1 MTRKKVERFDT
12 AFELVFYL
20 SNTLQCAI
28 PMHKKRSQMS
38 RKGKSLLWL
47 RRALSFGMVCFI
59 VIRGAS
65 LVQLLAAPT
74 PYTWTFPS
82 ATGYSLS
89 DTNLIEVGSNTT
101 RLKVQNYASDANT
114 GMLLHLDESSGNP
127 TDSASTPNTAT
138 ASNMTY
144 STGKLNNGAVFDGS
158 TSKISVADTSSI
170 SLNNSHTIE
179 GWINLDSA
187 FSAHSGYTRQPIFD
201 KGSHQMYFDKDTG
214 ELVYEVAL
222 ANQTTWSHVAGP
234 VSSDT
239 PGSELENANGT
250 PTATWDYNGKA
261 NVSAI
266 AHIGS
271 NVYVGLGQELS
282 DAEVWR
288 WNGTTWTMIGGD
300 KLRGSWDN
308 EKYEIVSAM
317 VVNGNTLYVGIGSST
332 FSNDGDAEVWS
343 LDTTSDS
350 NDWVKVGGDGENS
363 SWNYTLTTQG
373 PHEIVNALVYAG
385 GALYAS
391 LGSTAAAN
399 NSDAEV
405 WRYNGSAW
413 TKVGGDSNQ
422 SGYGWATTNSYEN
435 VLSMTSDGTYLYVG
449 MSVTAGDA
457 DVWRATLASLASTP
471 SWAQI
476 GGDGTGW
483 TAAQFEE
490 VRALYA
496 QGSYVYAGLGTSNG
510 DAEVYRY
517 TIATTTWTKIGE
529 CPSTSACTTQGW
541 QNNLYEQVWSVWG
554 DGTYMYFGMGNGA
567 GENDVWRFDDA
578 GTEAT
583 ADDTWLQI
591 GSNSTFTSTDIGNY
605 HTHARTLYHD
615 GTDLY
620 VGLGAANNFTGEL
633 WKYNGSQYNWTLL
646 GGNYIN
652 DSWGYYPYSRIE
664 NMVTGNGKIYIG
676 MGATVSGRYGSAH
689 VWESDGTTWTRIG
702 GQGKNGSWNG
712 TFAASANSYDSVTSM
727 IMYNGHLYVGL
738 GVTAGE
744 AEIWGWEIVQDDT
757 WTKVGGDGGVPVAV
771 ASSGTGN
778 RAASSNND
786 GVTSWTARTSAAD
799 TSWSG
804 VVYGNDTYV
813 AVSNSGVTQS
823 VMTSP
828 DGTTW
833 TIRDAATD
841 NAWQSVTFGEGLF
854 VAVASSGTGNR
865 VMTSPDGIT
874 WTSRTS
880 AANNDWKSVTYGNGM
895 FVAVANTGTNNRVMT
910 SPNGIDWTIQT
921 SAADLSWNSIAYGDG
936 LFVAVANDGVLGS
949 VMIST
954 NGTSW
959 TQQNAATT
967 NAWQGVAFGRGV
979 FAAVSSTGTSNRAMT
994 STDGITWTTKT
1005 TPVNGNSYNWSSITF
1020 NNSYNNTGRFIATA
1034 NGGALSTQRIMY
1046 GQLSTTTTD
1055 TTWALVN
1062 FSSTNAWN
1070 AITNNTSWSAAVNI
1084 ESVQSMTVHECPG
1097 VTTMCMY
1104 VGLGI
1109 SANDSKVYAY
1119 DGSSWQQ
1126 VGGYGTVGSW
1136 EGLAIE
1142 AVNSLISYNGKLYAA
1157 LGNTAPTAS
1166 NGDAELWEYAGTG
1179 TIWTKVGG
1187 DGVNSSWN
1195 YSGATAYGPYEA
1207 IYTTAVYNGD
1217 LYVGLGFT
1225 ADGSAFADS
1234 EVWKWSGSGNWTKVG
1249 GDGDNGSWNNSQTYE
1264 SVRSMAVYNGELY
1277 VGLGDT
1283 AATNFVD
1290 SEVWKWNGSTWTIV
1304 GGEAANNSSW
1314 PDTVTPLKEQVYSL
1328 VNYRGKLYAGLGNG
1342 VGDAAI
1348 WAYGGNAV
1356 ARTSTTTTQPTGW
1369 RHIAATYDQ
1378 AAGSDQLKIYIDG
1391 VEKATATATSAIVDN
1406 GLPLLI
1412 GSEYGARYRGD
1423 KTGHLS
1429 GSLDEIRFSN
1439 SVRTSFNLTPYT
1451 DDIQTIRPSS
1461 PHFTSGVKE
1470 WASFDAVETVAGE
1483 GILYRLSIDGGTTWK
1498 YWNTGSSAWATSTIN
1513 FTTDDESTIISR
1525 MNDKTTINSHISALN
1540 ARSGGILWQAALN
1553 GNGSQATTLTSVTIS
1568 AEPDTDDPT
1577 NPTSITALSAASGG
1591 VPISASTWYPH
1602 ASPYFSW
1609 SGEDDGTGSG
1619 VAGFFVVFDLAESGV
1634 CNGDPEVDGLP
1645 QASPTYTAGSLTA
1658 GETYCLLIKTYDYA
1672 GNVSDTLNAFTYK
1685 YDSVN
1690 DAIPDINP
1698 VPGFISD
1705 SSLTFSWQAL
1715 TDIDG
1720 APLQKLQYKTGA
1732 GDVTATDPRGDAY
1745 ADWQDLLPDAT
1756 SVTIGGSASIDK
1768 ASYQDGSNLFYLR
1781 TVDIAGNIGTPGTE
1795 VYNSS
1800 GEGPTE
1806 PQNLSVDVIENDVCE
1821 FKFDWEAPT
1830 TYLGG
1835 NASALTYCYTVNI
1848 QPNESLCTG
1857 RFTSGLTTGP
1867 DYCHENMRN
1876 DLNTFYVVARNPE
1889 SQGSTVNY
1897 GAYSAISFTLDT
1909 TEPGPPSTVEVSD
1922 ISVKSE
1928 SEWKLTVSWLTPE
1941 LNGEVAETYQIYRS
1955 TDGETFTKIA
1965 STSGTAYVDTSLTQQ
1980 TYYYKV
1986 NACDV
1991 VQKCGSFTEIVDM
2004 YPTGKFTSPAEIVSG
2019 PTSSEITTKKAT
2031 ISWGTDR
2038 ASDSKVQ
2045 YGTSAGSYFT
2055 EEPSNSTQVTSHEI
2069 ALNNLSPGTTYYYK
2083 AKWTDEDGN
2092 TGSSTEKSFTTEP
2105 APTIKDVAATKVGI
2119 DSAYIG
2125 FTVTGGTKVKL
2136 YYGDTAAFG
2145 LVKTISVGTA
2155 ETTDSV
2161 ELDDLED
2168 DTKYYFKVN
2177 GVDSDGV
2184 EYDGTTLSFTTL
2196 PRPKVTNV
2204 KVQQIVGTAQPAI
2217 LITWTSNTPIS
2228 SIATYYPTN
2237 NPSSV
2242 QDEVSVE
2249 LTSGVHQMILRG
2261 LYPETAYSLVV
2272 SGRDKAGNEARSDK
2286 QTFTTATDTRPPRI
2300 TNLKIESSVA
2310 KASAGTNDKL
2320 AQLIVSW
2327 TTDEPATS
2335 QVEYGEGAG
2344 VSYPSKTQEDATL
2357 KVNHL
2362 VIISN
2367 LPPSRVYHIRALSS
2381 DSAENTG
2388 KSQDTVTI
2396 TPKGGDDALDLVSR
2410 NLMESFG
2417 FLRGIIQR
2425 K

>member
-1 MTRKKVERFDT
+1 
-12 AFELVFYL
+12 
-20 SNTLQCAI
+20 
-28 PMHKKRSQMS
+28 
-38 RKGKSLLWL
+38 
-47 RRALSFGMVCFI
+47 MVCFI
-59 VIRGAS
+59 LIRGVP
-65 LVQLLAAPT
+65 LVQLLAVPV

-82 ATGYSLS
+82 ATGYTLS
-89 DTNLIEVGSNTT
+89 DTDLIEVGSNTT

-127 TDSASTPNTAT
+127 TDSAGTPNTAT
-138 ASNMTY
+138 ASNVTY
-144 STGKLNNGAVFDGS
+144 STGKLNNGAVFNGS
-158 TSKISVADTSSI
+158 TSKISVADTSGI

-179 GWINLDSA
+179 TWANLDSA
-187 FSAHSGYTRQPIFD
+187 FSANSGYTRQPIFD

-239 PGSELENANGT
+239 PGSDLENPDGT
-250 PTATWDYNGKA
+250 VTDTWDYNGKA
-261 NVSAI
+261 VVSAI
-266 AHIGS
+266 THIGS
-271 NVYVGLGQELS
+271 DLYVGLGAELA
-282 DAEVWR
+282 DAEVWKF
-288 WNGTTWTMIGGD
+288 NGTIWSKIGGD
-300 KLRGSWDN
+300 KLRTSWDN
-308 EKYEIVSAM
+308 EKYEMVSAM
-317 VVNGNTLYVGIGSST
+317 ATNGTTLYVGLGT
-332 FSNDGDAEVWS
+332 GTNLNNGDAEVWS
-343 LDTTSDS
+343 LDTTSDG
-350 NDWVKVGGDGENS
+350 NNWVQIGGDGLNT
-363 SWNYTLTTQG
+363 SWNYVVTTQG
-373 PHEIVNALVYAG
+373 PFEIVNSLVYAG
-385 GALYAS
+385 GALYAG

-399 NSDAEV
+399 NTDAEV
-405 WRYNGSAW
+405 WRYNGSSW

-422 SGYGWATTNSYEN
+422 SGYGWSTTALYEN
-435 VLSMTSDGTYLYVG
+435 VLSMTSDGTNLYVG

-457 DVWRATLASLASTP
+457 DVWTATLASLATTP
-471 SWAQI
+471 AWSQI

-496 QGSYVYAGLGTSNG
+496 QGGYVYVGLGTTVG

-517 TIATTTWTKIGE
+517 TTATTTWTKIGE
-529 CPSTSACTTQGW
+529 CPSTSSCTTQGW
-541 QNNLYEQVWSVWG
+541 ANNVYEQIWSIWG
-554 DGTYMYFGMGNGA
+554 DGTYTYYSMGNSVGD
-567 GENDVWRFDDA
+567 NDVWRFADA
-578 GTEAT
+578 GTEDT

-591 GSNSTFTSTDIGNY
+591 AGSAGATDIGNN
-605 HTHARTLYHD
+605 HTNARVLYHD
-615 GTDLY
+615 GTSLY
-620 VGLGAANNFTGEL
+620 TGLQYANAFTGEV
-633 WKYNGSQYNWTLL
+633 WKYNGSQYNWTLI
-646 GGNYIN
+646 GGNYTN
-652 DSWGYYPYSRIE
+652 DSWGYYPISRVE
-664 NMVTGNGKIYIG
+664 SMVTGNGKLYVG
-676 MGATVSGRYGSAH
+676 MGATASGKYGSAI
-689 VWESDGTTWTRIG
+689 VWQHDGTTWTRIG
-702 GQGKNGSWNG
+702 GMGKNSSWNG
-712 TFAASANSYDSVTSM
+712 TFSPVVAYETINSM

-738 GVTAGE
+738 GASATD
-744 AEIWGWEIVQDDT
+744 AEVWGWEVVTPNT

-813 AVSNSGVTQS
+813 AVSSSGVTQS

-833 TIRDAATD
+833 TIRNAASD

-854 VAVASSGTGNR
+854 VAVSSSGTNNR
-865 VMTSPDGIT
+865 VMTSPNGID
-874 WTSRTS
+874 WLSRTS
-880 AANNDWKSVTYGNGM
+880 AADNNWKSVTYGNGM
-895 FVAVANTGTNNRVMT
+895 FVAIANSGTNNRVMT

-921 SAADLSWNSIAYGDG
+921 SAADLSWNSVTYGNG

-994 STDGITWTTKT
+994 STDGITWTSKT

-1084 ESVQSMTVHECPG
+1084 ETVQSMTVHECPG

-1142 AVNSLISYNGKLYAA
+1142 AVNSLVSYNGKLYAA
-1157 LGNTAPTAS
+1157 LGNTAPAAN

-1179 TIWTKVGG
+1179 TTWTKVAG

-1207 IYTTAVYNGD
+1207 IYTTAIYNGD
-1217 LYVGLGFT
+1217 LYVGLGFS
-1225 ADGSAFADS
+1225 ADSSVFADA

-1249 GDGDNGSWNNSQTYE
+1249 GDGENGSWDFGQTYE

-1283 AATNFVD
+1283 AATNYVD

-1356 ARTSTTTTQPTGW
+1356 ARTTTTTTQPTGW

-1378 AAGSDQLKIYIDG
+1378 SAGSNQLKIYIDG
-1391 VEKATATATSAIVDN
+1391 VEKATATATSAIIDN
-1406 GLPLLI
+1406 SFPLLI
-1412 GSEYGARYRGD
+1412 GTEYGNRFAGE
-1423 KTGHLS
+1423 KTGYLD

-1439 SVRTSFNLTPYT
+1439 NVRTSFNLTPYT

-1470 WASFDAVETVAGE
+1470 WASFDAVETIAGQ

-1498 YWNTGSSAWATSTIN
+1498 YWNTGSSAWVTSTIN
-1513 FTTDDESTIISR
+1513 FDTDDEATIISR
-1525 MNDKTTINSHISALN
+1525 MNDKTTINSHITALT
-1540 ARSGGILWQAALN
+1540 AGSGGIVWQAALN
-1553 GNGSQATTLTSVTIS
+1553 GDGSQATTLTSVTVS
-1568 AEPDTDDPT
+1568 AEPDEDPPT

-1602 ASPYFSW
+1602 AHPYFSW
-1609 SGEDDGTGSG
+1609 SGEDDGAGSG
-1619 VAGFFVVFDLAESGV
+1619 VAGYFVVFDLAESGV
-1634 CNGDPEVDGLP
+1634 CNGDPEVDGMP
-1645 QASPTYTAGSLTA
+1645 QASPTYTVGTITA

-1672 GNVSDTLNAFTYK
+1672 GNVSGTLNAFTYQF
-1685 YDSVN
+1685 DSVN

-1698 VPGFISD
+1698 IPGFIND
-1705 SSLTFSWQAL
+1705 TSLTFSWQEL
-1715 TDIDG
+1715 TDVDG

-1732 GDVTATDPRGDAY
+1732 GDVTSTDPRGDTY
-1745 ADWQDLLPDAT
+1745 ADWQDLLPNAT
-1756 SVTIGGSASIDK
+1756 SVTIGGTATEDK
-1768 ASYQDGSNLFYLR
+1768 ASYQDGSNVFYLR
-1781 TVDIAGNIGTPGTE
+1781 TVDVAGNEGTPGTE

-1800 GEGPTE
+1800 GEGPSE
-1806 PQNLSVDVIENDVCE
+1806 PQGLTAFPATTAQSPATSCNFTYQWDPPEDYYTSGPSGDNPNL
-1821 FKFDWEAPT
+1821 
-1830 TYLGG
+1830 
-1835 NASALTYCYTVNI
+1835 LTYCFRVNGE
-1848 QPNESLCTG
+1848 PNESYCTG
-1857 RFTSGLTTGP
+1857 KWSLPGVTSTAGCLDATINGT
-1867 DYCHENMRN
+1867 NI
-1876 DLNTFYVVARNPE
+1876 FYVVARNSAE
-1889 SQGSTVNY
+1889 GNSTVNY
-1897 GAYSAISFTLDT
+1897 AANTGINFYLDT
-1909 TEPGPPSTVEVSD
+1909 EEPGPPRDVVVAD
-1922 ISVKSE
+1922 ISEKAS
-1928 SEWKLTVSWLTPE
+1928 SDWKLTVTWLKPAINE
-1941 LNGEVAETYQIYRS
+1941 EVVHKYKVYRS
-1955 TDGETFTKIA
+1955 LTGEEDSFEEIGQTVIPEG
-1965 STSGTAYVDTSLTQQ
+1965 SDTGGRVYADMGLDQE
-1980 TYYYKV
+1980 TYYYRV
-1986 NACDV
+1986 AACDEV
-1991 VQKCGSFTEIVDM
+1991 NTCSTLSDIVEM
-2004 YPTGKFTSPAEIVSG
+2004 YPTGKFTEAAGLVSG
-2019 PTSSEITTKKAT
+2019 PIASDITTKKAT
-2031 ISWGTDR
+2031 VAWGTDR
-2038 ASDSKVQ
+2038 ASDSKIQ
-2045 YGTSAGSYFT
+2045 YGTSSGSYFT
-2055 EEPSNSTQVTSHEI
+2055 EEPSNSSQVTAHEI
-2069 ALNNLSPGTTYYYK
+2069 TLNNLSPGTTYHYK

-2092 TGSSTEKSFTTEP
+2092 TGASAEKTFTTEP
-2105 APTIKDVAATKVGI
+2105 APTIKDVAAVRVGI
-2119 DSAYIG
+2119 DSAFVT
-2125 FTVTGGTKVKL
+2125 FTVTGGTRVKL

-2145 LVKTISVGTA
+2145 LVKTVSVGTA
-2155 ETTDSV
+2155 ETTESV
-2161 ELDDLED
+2161 ELDTLED
-2168 DTKYYFKVN
+2168 DTKYYYKVN

-2196 PRPKVTNV
+2196 PRPKVTNA

-2217 LITWTSNTPIS
+2217 LVTWNSNTPIS
-2228 SIATYYPTN
+2228 SIATYYPTS

-2261 LYPETAYSLVV
+2261 LYPDTSYSLVV

-2286 QTFTTATDTRPPRI
+2286 LNFTTATDTRPPRV
-2300 TNLKIESSVA
+2300 TNLKIESSSA
-2310 KASAGTNDKL
+2310 KAAGSADEQL

-2344 VSYPSKTQEDATL
+2344 VSYPQKTQEDATY

-2367 LPPSRVYHIRALSS
+2367 LPPSRVYHIRALSN
-2381 DSAENTG
+2381 DSAANIG

-2410 NLMESFG
+2410 NLIESFG
-2417 FLRGIIQR
+2417 FLRGIMQR
-2425 K
+2425 